1 MRFPLIPVAV
11 VGVLAGA
18 VIPVFASTPSVN
30 TSTELTRG
38 QGQFIAELD
47 AYGTKMLSFAQTTPA
62 LPFIKTTLLACG
74 NTSTTGHAGCCWA
87 TEGLQYASVVRDCV
101 DPSADG
107 THEKAGWGTLLFLW
121 VEEVDQIPVPIND
134 AVNLPRVPGS
144 GFSSSICGG
153 SSVLGLVVAVVPE
166 LVSPLNDEF
175 GLSHKG

>member
-1 MRFPLIPVAV
+1 MRSIVSRLRSA
-11 VGVLAGA
+11 
-18 VIPVFASTPSVN
+18 
-30 TSTELTRG
+30 TR
-38 QGQFIAELD
+38 
-47 AYGTKMLSFAQTTPA
+47 P
-62 LPFIKTTLLACG
+62 
-74 NTSTTGHAGCCWA
+74 
-87 TEGLQYASVVRDCV
+87 
-101 DPSADG
+101 ADG

-166 LVSPLNDEF
+166 LVSPLNDEL